1 MASGHIQR
9 FVGIGEG
16 RQFTRLGRLDPP
28 VLAGRLRIQLQVW
41 KAGRWFMCLPMTA
54 DALGS
59 PIDLRYDGRIADR
72 LCETARAIHSRSS

>member
-16 RQFTRLGRLDPP
+16 RQFTRLGRLDQP
-28 VLAGRLRIQLQVW
+28 VLAGRLRFQLQVW

-54 DALGS
+54 M
-59 PIDLRYDGRIADR
+59 RRDR
-72 LCETARAIHSRSS
+72 PSTCDTMGV